1 MGRLIL
7 ASTSPQRRAILA
19 DLGADFE
26 VVPPGYDEV
35 PLPGT
40 AAEVVVAR
48 ALGKARAVAAV
59 RPERPVVGVD
69 TEVVLDGDEVLGQ
82 PADADAARVMLRRLA
97 GREHRVLS
105 GVAVIGAGEA
115 TACVE
120 TRVRVRALPDD
131 ELEAYVATGE
141 WRGRAGGYAIQA
153 EGGGLVA
160 SIDGDLD
167 NVIGLPVAALRALLA
182 AQGHALPM
190 AGGNA
195 AGT

>member
-82 PADADAARVMLRRLA
+82 PPDADAARVMLRRLA

-120 TRVRVRALPDD
+120 TRVHLRALPDD

-160 SIDGDLD
+160 TIDGDLD

-182 AQGHALPM
+182 AEGHALPV

>member
-19 DLGADFE
+19 DLGVDFE

-82 PADADAARVMLRRLA
+82 PPDADAARVMLRRLA

-120 TRVRVRALPDD
+120 TRVHLRALPDD